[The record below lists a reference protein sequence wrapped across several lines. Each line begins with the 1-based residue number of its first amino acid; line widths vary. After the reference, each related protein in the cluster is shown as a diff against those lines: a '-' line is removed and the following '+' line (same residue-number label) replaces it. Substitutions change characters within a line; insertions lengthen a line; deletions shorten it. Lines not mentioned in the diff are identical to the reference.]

1 MRKHSGVSDIMQGLT
16 DGAVNG
22 VAGHDVGYW
31 NEQKISAEAFV
42 HMFEAQ
48 FDEVRYKEMKKI
60 FPKSLKYFENLL
72 REEVLKDAE
81 KMP

>member
-1 MRKHSGVSDIMQGLT
+1 MRKHSGVSDILQGLT

-31 NEQKISAEAFV
+31 NEQKISAEAFA

-48 FDEVRYKEMKKI
+48 FDEVRYIEI
-60 FPKSLKYFENLL
+60 F
-72 REEVLKDAE
+72 REFT
-81 KMP
+81 